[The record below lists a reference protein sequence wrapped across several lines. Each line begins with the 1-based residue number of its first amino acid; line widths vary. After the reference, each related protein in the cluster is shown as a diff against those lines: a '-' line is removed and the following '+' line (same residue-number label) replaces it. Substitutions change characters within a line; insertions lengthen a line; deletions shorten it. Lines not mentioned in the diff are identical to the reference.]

1 MEKQKKHAF
10 ILYNYNTF
18 KNDLE
23 YIKEYY
29 TTKEIQED
37 YKLKNKKSIY
47 NYIFDNIDD
56 ALKVNNKL
64 FNKYIIIKEDI

>member
-1 MEKQKKHAF
+1 MKEKKHAF
-10 ILYNYNTF
+10 ILYNYNAF
-18 KNDLE
+18 NNDLE

-29 TTKEIQED
+29 TAKEIQAE

-47 NYIFDNIDD
+47 NYIFNNMED